1 MTTTASGRPVD
12 YHDREESL
20 RGYFVPAADEPRPGV
35 LVVPAW
41 LGITDSIRDRVHKLA
56 ASGYATMAADVFGYP
71 ITDLDAGPRPVVTPF
86 RSDRRY
92 LRRRIR
98 AALDAL
104 CAQPECDASRVAAIG
119 YCFGG
124 NAVLELARDQAPV
137 RGVVSFHGELD
148 TPLPAFPGDLLA
160 KVLVLTGD
168 DDPVVPFEKVS
179 AFRDEMRTAQAD
191 WEIGIY
197 SGARHSFTGEGS
209 LGAERTPEA
218 VLDPQADSR
227 SWQRMLDFFA
237 EVLTAHEFQISPE
250 VSESP

>member
-1 MTTTASGRPVD
+1 MTVTAPGRHVD
-12 YHDREESL
+12 YYDGEQSL
-20 RGYFVPAADEPRPGV
+20 RGYFAPAADGPRPGV

-41 LGITDSIRDRVHKLA
+41 LGITDSIRTRVHHLA
-56 ASGYATMAADVFGYP
+56 AAGYSTMAADVFGHP

-86 RSDRRY
+86 RNDRRY

-104 CAQPECDASRVAAIG
+104 CAQPECDATSVAAMG

-148 TPLPAFPGDLLA
+148 TPLPAGPGDLVA
-160 KVLVLTGD
+160 KILVLTGD
-168 DDPVVPFEKVS
+168 DDPVVPFDRVS
-179 AFRDEMRTAQAD
+179 AFRDEMRAAHAD

-218 VLDPQADSR
+218 VLDPQADAR
-227 SWQRMLDFFA
+227 SWQRMLDFFVEILSTPA
-237 EVLTAHEFQISPE
+237 LEAPRK
-250 VSESP
+250 